1 MHWILAAFAGIG
13 LKPGTYKLK
22 AWGGLLYAP
31 AYPSLGLTEE
41 DVKSLPF
48 EALST
53 YGRSSTPGKWDNR
66 YFIYRR
72 PPSRLLA
79 REFSSIKLTHHRISS
94 SIDD

>member
-48 EALST
+48 EA
-53 YGRSSTPGKWDNR
+53 
-66 YFIYRR
+66 
-72 PPSRLLA
+72 
-79 REFSSIKLTHHRISS
+79 
-94 SIDD
+94 